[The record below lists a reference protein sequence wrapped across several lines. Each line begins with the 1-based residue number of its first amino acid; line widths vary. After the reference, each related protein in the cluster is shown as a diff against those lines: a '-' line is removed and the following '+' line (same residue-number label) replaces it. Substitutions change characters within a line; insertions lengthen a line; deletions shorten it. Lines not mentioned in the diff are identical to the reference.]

1 MISHLKWIKLTVLQ
15 TREIDLPA
23 DSTFAVAMLRQQQA
37 EKLEQQRIK
46 NLVLKLDLRDEND
59 GPDGEDPLSYLLQP
73 NPNIPQERRRVAYRH
88 VSAQKRESNEK
99 ARAKS
104 SLSRRLPPEHNSCA
118 HMASSSQVTIDKHPQ
133 NPYMQPRVDK
143 AGKGRSTQRARQ
155 LQVSD
160 LDWYS
165 TTQTIAQ
172 QNQNLI
178 PTGATATS
186 RRRRGHGHKR
196 AADGRGGCQMER

>member
-1 MISHLKWIKLTVLQ
+1 VDINNNLQ

-37 EKLEQQRIK
+37 EKEEQQRIK
-46 NLVLKLDLRDEND
+46 NLVLNLDLRDEND

-73 NPNIPQERRRVAYRH
+73 NPNISQERRHVAYRH
-88 VSAQKRESNEK
+88 VSAQKRELNEN
-99 ARAKS
+99 
-104 SLSRRLPPEHNSCA
+104 SLANSTLSQRLPSEHNNST
-118 HMASSSQVTIDKHPQ
+118 HTASSSQVTIDKHPQ

-160 LDWYS
+160 LDWYN
-165 TTQTIAQ
+165 TTQNNTQ
-172 QNQNLI
+172 QNRN
-178 PTGATATS
+178 PTSNEAAATN

-196 AADGRGGCQMER
+196 AADGRGGRPLEG